1 MILVSNQYITKYITE
16 YPSNN
21 EYNQH
26 FQSRQNADKIMYCKL
41 FRFKYDESRFDLNV
55 QIDNFLNNK
64 LLEDKRKLNELRAKD
79 VSKPPLANIKHKN
92 SKFLSK

>member
-1 MILVSNQYITKYITE
+1 MN
-16 YPSNN
+16 
-21 EYNQH
+21 H
-26 FQSRQNADKIMYCKL
+26 
-41 FRFKYDESRFDLNV
+41 DLNV